1 MSSLVNEILAEAGQG
16 SDLWLK
22 IKIGKFSSSEAHR
35 LIFKKGNLTDKAKKY
50 IHEKVAEILTGE
62 QKNFDSEAT
71 IWGHQNEP
79 LADEAFTLKTGI
91 ETKECGFIM
100 VNEFYGG
107 SPDRLIGDEALT
119 EIKCPFNSANHIKH
133 CSLKDVEDFK
143 SECPEYYYQ
152 IQSNLNVTGRAYAFF
167 ISYDPRVTQCPLYVL
182 LVKRDE
188 KDIQLINE
196 CLEVATNELKT
207 ILEKLK

>member
-1 MSSLVNEILAEAGQG
+1 MSSLLNEVLAEAEQG
-16 SDLWLK
+16 SDLWHK
-22 IKIGKFSSSEAHR
+22 IKIGKFSSSEIHK
-35 LIFKKGNLTDKAKKY
+35 LIFKKGALTDKAKKY
-50 IHEKVAEILTGE
+50 IHKKAAEILTGE
-62 QKNFDSEAT
+62 QDTFDSEAT
-71 IWGHQNEP
+71 TWGHENEP
-79 LADEAFTLKTGI
+79 KADKAFQEKTGI

-119 EIKCPFNSANHIKH
+119 EIKCPFNSANHVKH

-167 ISYDPRVTQCPLYVL
+167 ISYDPRIEQCPLYVI
-182 LVKRDE
+182 LVKRNE
-188 KDIQLINE
+188 KDIELINE
-196 CLEVATNELKT
+196 CLEVAINELKA